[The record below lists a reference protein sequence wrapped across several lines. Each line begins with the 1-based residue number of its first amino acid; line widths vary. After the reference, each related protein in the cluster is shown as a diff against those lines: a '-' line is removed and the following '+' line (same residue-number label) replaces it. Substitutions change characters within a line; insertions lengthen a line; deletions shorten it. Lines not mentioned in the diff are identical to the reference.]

1 MPFVSLIPAEVGLSS
16 RPVVA
21 AIVAA
26 VIVGLRSKSPGGAE
40 RLRTGSE
47 LSERGRGVWCVSAA
61 KPLSPLQECEQ
72 RPAVGNHRIHK
83 RLQLPAYC
91 NIVKA
96 SRCPAPVFSAATMSV
111 VMTVLTSIEKITPG
125 SLGRTSLLTD
135 GEFQKGQKF
144 ALYL

>member
-1 MPFVSLIPAEVGLSS
+1 MPFVSLIPPKFGLSS
-16 RPVVA
+16 LPV
-21 AIVAA
+21 IVIVVV

-83 RLQLPAYC
+83 RFQLPAYC

-96 SRCPAPVFSAATMSV
+96 SRCPASC
-111 VMTVLTSIEKITPG
+111 
-125 SLGRTSLLTD
+125 SLLP
-135 GEFQKGQKF
+135 
-144 ALYL
+144 